1 MAGAAVRFDA
11 AADRLVRTASLPDF
25 NAAYTIC
32 AWIYPVTLPGSGV
45 YAHVFGIN
53 RNTTTNYDV
62 LYIKGQASTQV
73 VTNGIDNGSYTETVG
88 ATDLSVSTWYF
99 VAYIRTAAASSQTY
113 LGTLTAA
120 AAAQA
125 SANTTNVAGRT
136 AATRMEAGAQLT
148 TNIDRFDGRIAN
160 ITVWTRALSLA
171 ELVQEQTQY
180 LPLSTTSL
188 HLWTPLLASGSVNDY
203 LDYSGNARGWTT
215 AGTLTSEDGPPLEW
229 SMGRRRLF
237 LPVAAGGPTQYPL
250 DVAGAI
256 TPTGALGKQAGKFV
270 TGALTPAATV
280 GKRAGS
286 NPAGSLTPAGT
297 VTRLKVALLSIS
309 GALTP
314 AATLVKQAGKGLAGS
329 LTPAASLGKR
339 AGKGLAGSVTPAGAL
354 SALKVALLSLGGTL
368 TPAGALGKRVG
379 LPRSGALTPA
389 GTVVKRAAKTMAGSL
404 TPAGTLVRLKVAL
417 LSLGG
422 TLAPAGTL
430 VKRVGSS
437 LAGAITPSGALSLS
451 STSTFVRE
459 LATAMASGRRLLW
472 PSLAV
477 RATTLLRTSGRLATR
492 SSRSARAT
500 TRPATSGR
508 AQADPTLSGS
518 EQQ

>member
-53 RNTTTNYDV
+53 RNTTTNCDV

-73 VTNGIDNGSYTETVG
+73 ITNGVDNGSYFEQVG

-99 VAYIRTAAASSQTY
+99 VAYIRTSNANSQTY
-113 LGTLTAA
+113 LGTLTTAA
-120 AAAQA
+120 VTQA
-125 SANTTNVAGRT
+125 SANTTSVSGRA

-160 ITVWTRALSLA
+160 IQVYTRALSLSD
-171 ELVQEQTQY
+171 LIQEQWKYQ
-180 LPLSTTSL
+180 PASTTNL
-188 HLWTPLLASGSVNDY
+188 VLWTPLLASGSVNDY
-203 LDYSGNARGWTT
+203 LDYSGNARDWTT
-215 AGTLTSEDGPPLEW
+215 AGTLTSEDGPPLRW
-229 SMGRRRLF
+229 GGPRRRLVI
-237 LPVAAGGPTQYPL
+237 PVAAGGPTQYPL
-250 DVAGAI
+250 DVTGGL
-256 TPTGALGKQAGKFV
+256 TPAATLGKQVGKGV

-286 NPAGSLTPAGT
+286 NPAGSLTPTGT
-297 VTRLKVALLSIS
+297 LVRLKVALLSIS

-314 AATLVKQAGKGLAGS
+314 SATLVKQAGKVLAGS

-339 AGKGLAGSVTPAGAL
+339 ASKGLAGSVTPAGAL

-379 LPRSGALTPA
+379 IPRVGALTPA
-389 GTVVKRAAKTMAGSL
+389 GTVAKRAAKTMAGSL
-404 TPAGTLVRLKVAL
+404 TSSGTLVRLKVAL

-422 TLAPAGTL
+422 TLTPAGTL
-430 VKRVGSS
+430 TKRVGSS

-472 PSLAV
+472 PSLAA
-477 RATTLLRTSGRLATR
+477 RATTLLRASGRLATR